1 MIILLLLLLILSL
14 AAFYDYKKGKIPNYL
29 IVIGAIGGVFRL
41 IILQDVFAIVGYT
54 PGIIL
59 PLALFY
65 PVYKIGGMGAGDLK
79 IFSMLGIYFSFLPL
93 CFCIFISM
101 FLAALL
107 SLVKMNYHH
116 SFLERMEYLCLYL
129 KKIITTGRLE
139 NYHESDLEKQE
150 RERIKVRL
158 AVPILLAVLVT
169 GGII

>member
-59 PLALFY
+59 PLVLFY

-79 IFSMLGIYFSFLPL
+79 IFSMLGIYFSFTL
-93 CFCIFISM
+93 M
-101 FLAALL
+101 FLYLYFYVSCRTSFFSQDELPPQFFRTNGISVFIFKENNHYRKIGKL
-107 SLVKMNYHH
+107 S
-116 SFLERMEYLCLYL
+116 
-129 KKIITTGRLE
+129 
-139 NYHESDLEKQE
+139 
-150 RERIKVRL
+150 
-158 AVPILLAVLVT
+158 
-169 GGII
+169 